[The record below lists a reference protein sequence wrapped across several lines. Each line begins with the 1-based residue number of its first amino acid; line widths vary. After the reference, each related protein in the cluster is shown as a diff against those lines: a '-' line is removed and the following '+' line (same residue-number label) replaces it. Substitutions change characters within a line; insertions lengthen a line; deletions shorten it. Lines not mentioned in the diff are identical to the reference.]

1 MCAAEGAL
9 LAERD
14 LGFLSTFY
22 AINAAAMVTAFSV
35 IERVGLGIGAAWT
48 CMLAFQV
55 VRLGAFRLRL
65 RRSRPTPPRWATD
78 AWAGAREEK
87 GMRWFPGGVGLRF
100 ENGAVRIAH
109 RSKAVERRFDAD
121 SGDLLDLRFLSV
133 GA

>member
-1 MCAAEGAL
+1 
-9 LAERD
+9 
-14 LGFLSTFY
+14 
-22 AINAAAMVTAFSV
+22 
-35 IERVGLGIGAAWT
+35 
-48 CMLAFQV
+48 MLAFQV

-65 RRSRPTPPRWATD
+65 GVRGRRRRAATD
-78 AWAGAREEK
+78 AWAGAREER
-87 GMRWFPGGVGLRF
+87 MRWFPGGVGLRF